1 MPPRRVNAFREP
13 LGAIS
18 RLLNQRGLFS
28 LCGLAPK
35 RRCQHA
41 GNCADAD
48 KEAIGQ
54 EPLIAILARP
64 LQTAGLL
71 GRNSHRFRHFIMCL
85 DVIQLSLEERR
96 LRIKLLR
103 YGVCRLR
110 LQSFPL
116 LQLLL

>member
-28 LCGLAPK
+28 LCGLAPT

-48 KEAIGQ
+48 KE
-54 EPLIAILARP
+54 EPLIVILARQ

-71 GRNSHRFRHFIMCL
+71 GRNSHRFRHFIVCL

-96 LRIKLLR
+96 LRIKFLSHSVR
-103 YGVCRLR
+103 CLR
-110 LQSFPL
+110 L
-116 LQLLL
+116 

>member
-28 LCGLAPK
+28 LCGLAPT

-54 EPLIAILARP
+54 EPLIVILARQ

-71 GRNSHRFRHFIMCL
+71 GRNSHRFRHFIVCL

-96 LRIKLLR
+96 LRIKFLSHSVR
-103 YGVCRLR
+103 CLR
-110 LQSFPL
+110 L
-116 LQLLL
+116 